1 MEYKDYYKILGVD
14 RKASAEDIKKTYRK
28 LAMQYHPDR
37 NQGDKQAEEKFKEIN
52 EAYQVLGNAEQRARY
67 DQLGE
72 SYSSWQQQ
80 GGSGNFN
87 WDDWVMRNA
96 GQGGRRTTQQVNME
110 DLEDL
115 FGGAG
120 GFSDF
125 FTTIFGGGMPGTAGT
140 SRTSR
145 RAYKPRPVES
155 PLQINLMEAYQGT
168 ERLLQVDNRRL
179 NVKIPAGAT
188 TGTKV
193 RVANQGPVD
202 AMGQQGDL
210 YLVIEVLPDKR
221 FERKGD
227 DLYTE
232 ATVDLYTA
240 VLGGKATVQTPGGE
254 VILTIPAGS
263 QPGQTFR
270 LAKRGMPLLRK
281 KDTFGDLYAKLRVTL
296 PKNLSDEQK
305 ALFEQLRAG

>member
-1 MEYKDYYKILGVD
+1 MEYKDYYKVLGVD

-67 DQLGE
+67 DQLGD

-80 GGSGNFN
+80 GQPGNFN
-87 WDDWVMRNA
+87 WDDWVMRT
-96 GQGGRRTTQQVNME
+96 GQGGRRTTTQQVNME
-110 DLEDL
+110 DLEEM

-125 FTTIFGGGMPGTAGT
+125 FTTIFGGGMPRTATGQ
-140 SRTSR
+140 RTTR
-145 RAYKPRPVES
+145 RAYKPQPVES
-155 PLQINLMEAYQGT
+155 PLQINLMEAFAGT
-168 ERLLQVDNRRL
+168 ERIIQIDNRRL
-179 NVKIPAGAT
+179 NVKIPAGAA

-193 RVANQGPVD
+193 RVANQGPAD
-202 AMGQQGDL
+202 AMGQQGDV
-210 YLVIEVLPDKR
+210 YLVIDVLPDKR

-227 DLYTE
+227 DLYTD
-232 ATVDLYTA
+232 TSVDLYTA
-240 VLGGKATVQTPGGE
+240 VLGGKATVQTPSGD

-270 LAKRGMPLLRK
+270 LANRGMPVLRK
-281 KDTFGDLYAKLRVTL
+281 KDTFGNLYARLKVTL
-296 PKNLSDEQK
+296 PKQLTDEQK
-305 ALFEQLRAG
+305 ALFEQLRQS

>member
-96 GQGGRRTTQQVNME
+96 GQGGRHTTQQVNME